1 MLNIDNK
8 MIVSLGGIVV
18 LMPAKP
24 VLILASIGAV
34 TVLSAG
40 YYLIKNSSND

>member
-1 MLNIDNK
+1 MIDIDNK
-8 MIVSLGGIVV
+8 MLISLSGVVV

-34 TVLSAG
+34 TVLTAG

>member
-1 MLNIDNK
+1 MVDIDNK

-24 VLILASIGAV
+24 VLVLASIGVA
-34 TVLSAG
+34 TVCAAS
-40 YYLIKNSSND
+40 YYVISRYSNA

>member
-1 MLNIDNK
+1 MVNIDNK

-24 VLILASIGAV
+24 VIVLASIGVV
-34 TVLSAG
+34 TVLTAG